1 MSHFEPT
8 VEITRISDWI
18 TEQGLLRASLETL
31 LEGFCERIEEIG
43 FPIMRGYISAQT
55 LHPTISTLA
64 CAWRPNEGVRTDV
77 YVYRSGRSE
86 AYLKSPIKRIL
97 DLGADDLRVRLSPD
111 QVSEFPV
118 CEELRQEG
126 ATDYLAH
133 LAKFGRDSAPDN
145 KTGLMSSWATSR
157 PGGFSDHDIALLRH
171 LIPHLA
177 LAVQARISQDIS
189 INLLDT
195 YVGSEAGHRILD
207 GEVRRGAL
215 DVISSV
221 IFLADLRGFT
231 AMSERIAR
239 DDLVEMLNQYFDCL
253 VAPIVDHGGNV
264 LKFLGDG
271 LLATFSLNGH
281 PADHLCEQA
290 LSAAVEVQERVGELR
305 SKRLAEGNPVMDM
318 DIALHLGDV
327 YWGNVGSVERLD
339 FTIVGPAVNEAARI
353 EALCGQ
359 YDRNLLMSE
368 AFAKAAKHSTN
379 RLVSIGRFAL
389 RGVQSSQAIYTLDG
403 MLRASD
409 DIQPN

>member
-8 VEITRISDWI
+8 AEITQISNWI

-31 LEGFCERIEEIG
+31 IEGFCERLLQLD

-64 CAWRPNEGVRTDV
+64 CDWRPAVGVRTDV
-77 YVYRSGRSE
+77 FVYRTGTSD
-86 AYLKSPIKRIL
+86 AYLKSPIKRIF
-97 DLGADDLRVRLSPD
+97 DLGVDDLRVRLSPD
-111 QVSEFPV
+111 HPSEFPV
-118 CEELRQEG
+118 VEELRQEG

-133 LAKFGRDSAPDN
+133 LAKFGRDGNPDN
-145 KTGLMSSWATSR
+145 KTGLMSTWATSK
-157 PGGFSDHDIALLRH
+157 PGGFSEANIALLRY

-177 LAVQARISQDIS
+177 LAVQARLSQDIS

-195 YVGSEAGHRILD
+195 YVGSAAGHRILD

-231 AMSERIAR
+231 AMSERMPR
-239 DDLVEMLNQYFDCL
+239 EELVDMLNGYFDCL
-253 VAPIVDHGGNV
+253 VAPIVNHGGNV

-290 LSAAVEVQERVGELR
+290 LNAAVEVQKQVDDLR
-305 SKRLAEGNPVMDM
+305 SERLAQGKPVMEL

-327 YWGNVGSVERLD
+327 YWGNVGSAERLD
-339 FTIVGPAVNEAARI
+339 FTIVGPAVNEASRI
-353 EALCGQ
+353 ETLCGQ
-359 YDRNLLMSE
+359 YDQNLLVSE
-368 AFAKAAKHSTN
+368 AFARAAKCSAN

-389 RGVQSSQAIYTLDG
+389 RGVKSSQAIYTLEETPIVEG
-403 MLRASD
+403 EQRSA
-409 DIQPN
+409 